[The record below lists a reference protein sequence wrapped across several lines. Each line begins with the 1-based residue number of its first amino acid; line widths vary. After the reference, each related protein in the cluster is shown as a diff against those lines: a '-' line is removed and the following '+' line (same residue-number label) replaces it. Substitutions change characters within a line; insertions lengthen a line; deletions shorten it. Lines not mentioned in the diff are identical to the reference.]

1 MSPLKATKASLSLEF
16 NSKWI
21 LISELHWQTDNQE
34 EAEKGKEK
42 KKIAREEEL
51 EEEKISVIKK
61 AKEVEF
67 EKKSTSVESEIE
79 YRRDMPDIKTEMP
92 VREVVGKKKNKE
104 QEKNKE
110 QVKNKREGEEG
121 VDRDNVMQV
130 AVHLENFT

>member
-1 MSPLKATKASLSLEF
+1 MSPHKATKASLSLEF

-34 EAEKGKEK
+34 EEEKGKEEK
-42 KKIAREEEL
+42 KKKMARKEEL

-61 AKEVEF
+61 AKKVEF

-79 YRRDMPDIKTEMP
+79 YRRDMPDIKTEVP

-104 QEKNKE
+104 EEKNKD
-110 QVKNKREGEEG
+110 QVKKKKEEEMD
-121 VDRDNVMQV
+121 VDRDSVMQV
-130 AVHLENFT
+130 AVQCSP